1 MAERR
6 KRTNGRVSREAILDA
21 AAEIAGERGFEGT
34 SISLVSKR
42 SGLPASSIYWHF
54 KDKDDLIAAVMDRSH
69 RRWTKALG
77 DTLEY
82 EPGADP
88 LDVLV
93 GVLRYSGEQI
103 MKFPDFLRLGLMLV
117 LERRPEEVAARKYF
131 NVVREIN
138 MNRIRRLYRNIFTE
152 LDHEQIDRLTLLTL
166 AGADGLL
173 IAYDHDAVDLPSY
186 FETLAYAIAGAA
198 RSMGWRGDVMPAGST
213 SKRG

>member
-6 KRTNGRVSREAILDA
+6 KRINGQASREAILDA
-21 AAEIAGERGFEGT
+21 AADIAGERGFEGT

-54 KDKDDLIAAVMDRSH
+54 DDKDDLIAAVMERSH
-69 RRWTKALG
+69 RQWTEALE
-77 DTLEY
+77 DT
-82 EPGADP
+82 PQFDAHTDP
-88 LDVLV
+88 LTVLV

-117 LERRPEEVAARKYF
+117 LEHRPEELAARRTF
-131 NVVREIN
+131 NDVRRIN
-138 MNRIRRLYRNIFTE
+138 MNRIRRLYRSIFTE
-152 LDHEQIDRLTLLTL
+152 LDDDQIERLTLLTL

-186 FETLAYAIAGAA
+186 FETLAYAVAGAA
-198 RSMGWRGDVMPAGST
+198 RSMGWHGDVVSRTAT
-213 SKRG
+213 ARRR